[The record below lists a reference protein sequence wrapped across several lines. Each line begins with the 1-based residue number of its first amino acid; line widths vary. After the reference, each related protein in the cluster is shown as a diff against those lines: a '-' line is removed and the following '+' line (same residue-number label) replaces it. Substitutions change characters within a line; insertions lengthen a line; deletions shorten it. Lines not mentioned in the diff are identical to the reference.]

1 MIPSQARLLRI
12 YINASDRW
20 HGQSLYRA
28 VIETA
33 RAMRLAGASAFPVE
47 LSHGAQGRLRD
58 ARSDYAFMDVPV
70 VVEIVEAP
78 ERIDALLD
86 HLRPMVADGFAT
98 VEPVRV
104 IRYTHHEDRSESGAT
119 SRIIE
124 DEPHAGRG

>member
-1 MIPSQARLLRI
+1 VIPFQARLLRI

-20 HGQSLYRA
+20 RGQPVYRA

-70 VVEIVEAP
+70 IVEIVEAP
-78 ERIDALLD
+78 EQIEALLD
-86 HLRPMVADGFAT
+86 RLRPMVADGFAT
-98 VEPVRV
+98 VEPARV
-104 IRYTHHEDRSESGAT
+104 LRYTHHDERSASRAT
-119 SRIIE
+119 SRLIE
-124 DEPHAGRG
+124 DEPDAG